1 MKEKIVKTKHGTER
15 IKERLNVK
23 AGKKQKRLIKNAAER
38 GISSENCKS
47 ASSPLTKYILRI
59 EAKEDKPCKAKIYQG
74 SVFLFGLDGSFI
86 TTWALTGKLY
96 KIYESE
102 RSKAKNT
109 AALAAA

>member
-15 IKERLNVK
+15 IKERFNVK
-23 AGKKQKRLIKNAAER
+23 SGKKQRRLLKNVVER

-47 ASSPLTKYILRI
+47 ASSPLAKYILRI
-59 EAKEDKPCKAKIYQG
+59 EANEDKPCKAKIYQG

-86 TTWALTGKLY
+86 TAWVLTGKLH

-102 RSKAKNT
+102 RSKAKNN
-109 AALAAA
+109 AF